1 MKKRL
6 ALTLFVLTSA
16 LCYAQNNG
24 AWLIP
29 RIVYVGDTAM
39 LILPLPPAPSDA
51 GDIVIGAQSRDLS
64 TENIEF
70 HRITLERR
78 VSGNRLLVEFTAFMP
93 GTIELPII
101 EIGGE
106 SFSGLTVTISS
117 IVDTSRAP
125 ELSGAA
131 PTLAMPGTAMMLYG
145 TMAAIVFLLLFAVWF
160 SFRGRHLLQ
169 KIIEKWRRWG
179 LFIFMRKTEK
189 NLQKLL
195 LKGGN
200 QREILDKLS
209 DEFRAFLSFFSG
221 NNCQTMTAREFENL
235 TSTIHIDGVFLRNF
249 FRRCDNL
256 RFSGAD
262 VKNDDIKRLLA
273 DLRTFLTAAEKERAA

>member
-51 GDIVIGAQSRDLS
+51 GDIVIGAQSKDLS

-125 ELSGAA
+125 ELSE
-131 PTLAMPGTAMMLYG
+131 PPLPSLC
-145 TMAAIVFLLLFAVWF
+145 
-160 SFRGRHLLQ
+160 RG
-169 KIIEKWRRWG
+169 
-179 LFIFMRKTEK
+179 
-189 NLQKLL
+189 
-195 LKGGN
+195 
-200 QREILDKLS
+200 QR
-209 DEFRAFLSFFSG
+209 
-221 NNCQTMTAREFENL
+221 
-235 TSTIHIDGVFLRNF
+235 
-249 FRRCDNL
+249 
-256 RFSGAD
+256 
-262 VKNDDIKRLLA
+262 
-273 DLRTFLTAAEKERAA
+273 